1 VVELKGTRPLTKDEI
16 IAVSKQFDGMFAVR
30 NRSLFMLGVS
40 VGGRISELLA
50 LTIGDVWQNRQPVTD
65 LLFERRIVKGGEV
78 SRTIPVNSDGRK
90 AVSEL
95 IAWHRQRYG
104 KLNPRRP
111 LFPSRKFGSALGR
124 TQAHRICVSAFN
136 GAGLNGKLATHSLR
150 KTFAQRIYD
159 ASGDI
164 FLVKE
169 LLGHKSVET
178 TKQYLGVS
186 YSKMQAATAA
196 IEIHRNKMGVLLHS
210 LSDASTD
217 ALLNELRARG
227 FDIKTTVSKKTE
239 RAFLGDDKVVVFP
252 NDRFLHEK
260 DTDVSGAF

>member
-50 LTIGDVWQNRQPVTD
+50 LTIGDVWQNRQPVSD
-65 LLFERRIVKGGEV
+65 LLFRRDIVKGGEV
-78 SRTIPVNSDGRK
+78 SRTVPVNADGRK
-90 AVSEL
+90 SVSEL

-111 LFPSRKFGSALGR
+111 LFPSRKFGGALGR
-124 TQAHRICVSAFN
+124 TQAHRILVTAFN
-136 GAGLNGKLATHSLR
+136 HAGLNGKLATHSLR

-159 ASGDI
+159 ATGDI

-186 YSKMQAATAA
+186 YSKMQAAAKA
-196 IEIHRNKMGVLLHS
+196 IELHRISLLLHS
-210 LSDASTD
+210 AISDVPTD
-217 ALLNELRARG
+217 DLLKELKERG

-239 RAFLGDDKVVVFP
+239 RVFFDDDKVVVFP